1 MKRLFLFLF
10 ILVSIPFY
18 GQWWTPQTSGV
29 TANLNDVYGISGNV
43 VVVVGNGGTILK
55 TIDGGTNWV
64 QKTSGTASNLMKLQ
78 FVNANTGYA
87 VGENGTLLK
96 SIDGGEN
103 WSSITTGIT
112 TNLYGLSCVNEN
124 NFYISGDNGLIRKTI
139 DGGANFIAQNYG
151 TIYPIKTIQ
160 FLNDQVGYASSY
172 DYYGYNSY
180 AFIKTIDGGT
190 TWTFLSNQ
198 ISTFYFLNET
208 IGFVTSGSVFKTI
221 DGGLNL
227 IDMGGSMAPA
237 ADLFSSNENEVWS
250 VENSFTLCGCSFFCI
265 NKRNFTTAGDLQQA
279 QNCYADTAGNPPF
292 TAITFADAINGYV
305 VGDFGIIYKN
315 TTGNMENL
323 EVNEFDKAD
332 NVIIYPNPT
341 SNNITLETKSNT
353 PISSII
359 ISDMNGRRVL
369 ETTPVNST
377 IDVSSLAKG
386 VYLIGVT
393 FDERHITKKLI
404 KQ

>member
-1 MKRLFLFLF
+1 MKKLFLLLF

-43 VVVVGNGGTILK
+43 VVIVGNGGTILK
-55 TIDGGTNWV
+55 TIDGGANWI
-64 QKTSGTASNLMKLQ
+64 QKTSGTTSNLMKLQ

-103 WSSITTGIT
+103 WSAITTGIT

-139 DGGANFIAQNYG
+139 DGGANFIAQDYS

-172 DYYGYNSY
+172 ENYNSY
-180 AFIKTIDGGT
+180 AFIKTLDGGT
-190 TWTFLSNQ
+190 TWTLLSNQ

-227 IDMGGSMAPA
+227 TNMAVSMAPP

-250 VENSFTLCGCSFFCI
+250 VENAFTLCGCSTFCI
-265 NKRNFTTAGDLQQA
+265 RKSEITNTGEIQEA
-279 QNCYADTAGNPPF
+279 QNCYSDTAGNRPF
-292 TAITFADAINGYV
+292 TAITFADATNGYV

-315 TTGNMENL
+315 TSGNMENL
-323 EVNEFDKAD
+323 EVNEFVKAD

-341 SNNITLETKSNT
+341 SNNITLENKNNT

-369 ETTPVNST
+369 DTTIVNST

-386 VYLIGVT
+386 VYLMVVT
-393 FDERHITKKLI
+393 CDERSITKKLI